1 MTDDPAR
8 PSIAFIGLGIMGGAM
23 AGHLQAAGH
32 TLHLHSRTR
41 AKAERLI
48 AAGGV
53 WHDDPG
59 DAAAAADLVIT
70 MVGLPSDVEGLYLPP
85 GGLVARARPGAVLID
100 MTTSTPSLAVRI
112 AEAARARGLAA
123 LDAPVSG
130 GPQGAQGAKLSIMVG
145 GDAAAFELVLPVL
158 QRMGTNIVRQGG
170 PGAGQ
175 HCKMSNQ
182 VVIAGTI
189 MGVAEGLAYARRA
202 GLDPALVLQSIGT
215 GAAGSFQLTANGAAM
230 LKGDFAPGFMIEHFV
245 KDMTIALAEA
255 EANGLDLVGL
265 KTALA
270 QYRRLLADGLG
281 REGTQALA
289 KAYAAPAAG

>member
-1 MTDDPAR
+1 MTAATDR
-8 PSIAFIGLGIMGGAM
+8 PTIAFIGLGIMGGAM

-32 TLHLHSRTR
+32 ALHLHSRTR
-41 AKAERLI
+41 AKAAALI
-48 AAGGV
+48 DAGGV

-59 DAAAAADLVIT
+59 EAAAAADIVIT
-70 MVGLPSDVEGLYLPP
+70 MVGLPSDVEGLYLSPR
-85 GGLVARARPGAVLID
+85 GLVARARPGAVLID

-112 AEAARARGLAA
+112 AQAAAARGLAA

-130 GPQGAQGAKLSIMVG
+130 GPQGAQAAKLSIMVG
-145 GDAAAFELVLPVL
+145 GDAAAFDRVLPVL

-189 MGVAEGLAYARRA
+189 TGVAEGLAYARRA
-202 GLDPALVLQSIGT
+202 GLDTDKVLQSIGS
-215 GAAGSFQLTANGAAM
+215 GAAGSFQLTVNGAAM
-230 LKGDFAPGFMIEHFV
+230 LRGDFAPGFMIEHFV

-255 EANGLDLVGL
+255 EARGLDLPGL
-265 KTALA
+265 RTALA
-270 QYRRLLADGLG
+270 QYRRLAEAGLA

-289 KAYAAPAAG
+289 KAYAA